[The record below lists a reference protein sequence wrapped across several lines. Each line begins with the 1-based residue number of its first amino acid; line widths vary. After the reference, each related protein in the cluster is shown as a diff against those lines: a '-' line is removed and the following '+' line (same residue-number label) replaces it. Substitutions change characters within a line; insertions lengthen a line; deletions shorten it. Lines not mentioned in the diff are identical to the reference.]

1 MAEEKEGQE
10 ELLFQDLLKED
21 SEDAE
26 GKPKRPSRAW
36 PPLPPGYALPSDPQE
51 LKCYNFFEL
60 WGQCAAPSWWLRNFY
75 RDGSVGFNCQE
86 RWENL
91 QTCVLLKF
99 RKYDQAKRELRD
111 IREQR
116 ERKKGPHVWDFRQR
130 PPAYFKK
137 FDYPPDQPRPS

>member
-60 WGQCAAPSWWLRNFY
+60 WGQCAGTSLLVTFVWPSFY
-75 RDGSVGFNCQE
+75 
-86 RWENL
+86 
-91 QTCVLLKF
+91 
-99 RKYDQAKRELRD
+99 
-111 IREQR
+111 
-116 ERKKGPHVWDFRQR
+116 
-130 PPAYFKK
+130 
-137 FDYPPDQPRPS
+137 

>member
-1 MAEEKEGQE
+1 VHSASSGLHFSFPFSFCFGLFGAEKMAEEKEGQE

-60 WGQCAAPSWWLRNFY
+60 WGQCAGTSLLVTFVWPSFY
-75 RDGSVGFNCQE
+75 
-86 RWENL
+86 
-91 QTCVLLKF
+91 
-99 RKYDQAKRELRD
+99 
-111 IREQR
+111 
-116 ERKKGPHVWDFRQR
+116 
-130 PPAYFKK
+130 
-137 FDYPPDQPRPS
+137 

>member
-21 SEDAE
+21 SEEAE

-60 WGQCAAPSWWLRNFY
+60 WGQCAGTSLPRHLRVAVVSSSTF
-75 RDGSVGFNCQE
+75 
-86 RWENL
+86 L
-91 QTCVLLKF
+91 M
-99 RKYDQAKRELRD
+99 
-111 IREQR
+111 
-116 ERKKGPHVWDFRQR
+116 
-130 PPAYFKK
+130 
-137 FDYPPDQPRPS
+137 